1 MKHVFLLTDFSAKAR
16 NAAAYAVRL
25 FDCRTVSFTLI
36 NAFDIEYCGTPYISQ
51 LRNDLANDSV
61 ENLNDEREYLLTI
74 APEARIEVAARFGRL
89 VDVVNAENA
98 ECPADFAVAGCEDE
112 SVLEN
117 FLLGSNTYELIKF
130 ADMPI
135 VVVPGKAAY
144 ERPTRVTFATDMLTV
159 GNEVQ
164 LRRTAELIGSVGSE
178 VMFLNVAEAEPSDN
192 DEAKAQLASAFNAS
206 DISFTKIRMSDVRKG
221 ILDFMDERK
230 SQMCALIH
238 RDLGLIDRMFRPSI
252 TKKMILEPQHPM
264 IIVRS

>member
-36 NAFDIEYCGTPYISQ
+36 NAFERYVLELPDRPVPVKHLKQ
-51 LRNDLANDSV
+51 LRWKTKHRELSSEWD
-61 ENLNDEREYLLTI
+61 EILNDEREYLLTI

-98 ECPADFAVAGCEDE
+98 ECPADFAVVGCEDE

-164 LRRTAELIGSVGSE
+164 LRRTAELIGSVG
-178 VMFLNVAEAEPSDN
+178 
-192 DEAKAQLASAFNAS
+192 
-206 DISFTKIRMSDVRKG
+206 
-221 ILDFMDERK
+221 
-230 SQMCALIH
+230 
-238 RDLGLIDRMFRPSI
+238 
-252 TKKMILEPQHPM
+252 
-264 IIVRS
+264 